1 MKFLIESTSL
11 TPLYQDSTQ
20 SRVRRIIGRRRAAGL
35 DRYIGVLR
43 QGGGQDSID
52 PITELLSQ
60 LSSKVMSSSN
70 GPVYVCVCADSNGG
84 SGTGGG
90 GGGGAEG
97 RRPLSDFPTHIQ
109 QLLDQQER
117 QAFERGSPLRRP
129 VYRKVL
135 AGSAVPYDGPLPT
148 YLVPG
153 TCGTRG

>member
-70 GPVYVCVCADSNGG
+70 GPVYVYVCVCVQIPMVGVAQGE
-84 SGTGGG
+84 
-90 GGGGAEG
+90 EG
-97 RRPLSDFPTHIQ
+97 EEGLREGDPSQTSQRTFSSYWISRSDKLLSEV
-109 QLLDQQER
+109 LLCDDLSTEK
-117 QAFERGSPLRRP
+117 
-129 VYRKVL
+129 YWL
-135 AGSAVPYDGPLPT
+135 AQPCLMMDPYL
-148 YLVPG
+148 LI
-153 TCGTRG
+153 